1 MASTGTNV
9 RTRATGG
16 IVLPAPKIRITGG
29 TAAWTVYDLPD
40 VNWAGGVIQVECQ
53 PITVSV
59 FDLPADLKV
68 QLELL
73 RYSRRNTGI
82 NQSNGKSGKQR
93 QWAHPSHGPNPANGN
108 WTRGGNHTAV
118 SPVVQSLRQTE
129 WSVVN
134 TDVID
139 VTQSMFGF
147 MATRDIQYRSPAAT
161 APDYN
166 PDLSVQ
172 GVSTV
177 ANAKMRR
184 PGKRF
189 AYAPSFHPGTFR
201 FRYSI
206 VDTNDPRGSRISG
219 PESETVNVS
228 TEVMPFHIDTAASMA
243 SGVPMAT
250 IDPRYDPRR
259 FRAWIGPTVR
269 LP

>member
-1 MASTGTNV
+1 MANTGTNV
-9 RTRATGG
+9 RTRAKGG

-29 TAAWTVYDLPD
+29 AAAWATYDLPD

-73 RYSRRNTGI
+73 RYSRRNAGI
-82 NQSNGKSGKQR
+82 DQSNGKSGKQR
-93 QWAHPSHGPNPANGN
+93 QWVHPSHGPNPANGN

-118 SPVVQSLRQTE
+118 SPAIQSLRQTE

-147 MATRDIQYRSPAAT
+147 MATRDIAYRSPAAT
-161 APDYN
+161 APDYGT
-166 PDLSVQ
+166 DLFVS

-177 ANAKMRR
+177 AKGKMRR

-206 VDTNDPRGSRISG
+206 VDQNDPRGSRISG
-219 PESETVNVS
+219 PESETVNLS
-228 TEVMPFHIDTAASMA
+228 TDVMPFHRDTAASMA

>member
-9 RTRATGG
+9 RTRAKGG

-29 TAAWTVYDLPD
+29 TAAWNVYDLPD
-40 VNWAGGVIQVECQ
+40 TNWAGGVIQVECQ

-59 FDLPADLKV
+59 FDLPAGLKV

-73 RYSRRNTGI
+73 RYSRRNAGI
-82 NQSNGKSGKQR
+82 NGSNGQSGKYR
-93 QWAHPSHGPNPANGN
+93 GWVHSSHAPNPANGN
-108 WTRGGNHTAV
+108 WTRGGEHSAV
-118 SPVVQSLRQTE
+118 SPAIQSLRQTE

-139 VTQSMFGF
+139 VTQSMLGF
-147 MATRDIQYRSPAAT
+147 MATRDIAYRSPAAV
-161 APDYN
+161 APDYFT
-166 PDLSVQ
+166 DASVL

-184 PGKRF
+184 PGRRF
-189 AYAPSFHPGTFR
+189 AYAPAFHPGTFR

-206 VDTNDPRGSRISG
+206 VDQNDPRGSRISG
-219 PESETVNVS
+219 PESETVNLS
-228 TEVMPFHIDTAASMA
+228 TEVMPFHIDTAASMV

>member
-1 MASTGTNV
+1 MANTGTSV
-9 RTRATGG
+9 RQKASGG

-29 TAAWTVYDLPD
+29 PAAWAVYDLPD
-40 VNWAGGVIQVECQ
+40 VNWSGGTIQVECQ
-53 PITVSV
+53 PVTVSV
-59 FDLPADLKV
+59 FDLPAGVKV

-73 RYSRRNTGI
+73 RYSRRVAGI
-82 NQSNGKSGKQR
+82 NKNNGASGQQR
-93 QWAHPSHGPNPANGN
+93 QWVHPSHGPNPANGN
-108 WTRGGNHTAV
+108 WTRGGAHSAV
-118 SPVVQSLRQTE
+118 SPAVASLRQTE

-134 TDVID
+134 ANVID

-147 MATRDIQYRSPAAT
+147 MATRDIAYRSPAAT
-161 APDYN
+161 APDYQ

-184 PGKRF
+184 PGGRF
-189 AYAPSFHPGTFR
+189 AYAPAFHAGLFR

-206 VDTNDPRGSRISG
+206 VDTNDSRSPRISG
-219 PESETVNVS
+219 PESEIVAVN
-228 TEVMPFHIDTAASMA
+228 TEVFPFHTDTAASMA

-250 IDPRYDPRR
+250 IDPRYDPLRLK
-259 FRAWIGPTVR
+259 AWVGPTVR

>member
-9 RTRATGG
+9 RTQAKGG

-29 TAAWTVYDLPD
+29 SAAWTVYDLPD
-40 VNWAGGVIQVECQ
+40 VNWAGGTVQVECQ

-59 FDLPADLKV
+59 FDLPAGIKV

-73 RYSRRNTGI
+73 RYSRRNAGI
-82 NQSNGKSGKQR
+82 DQSNGKSGKQR
-93 QWAHPSHGPNPANGN
+93 QWVHPSHGPNPANGN

-134 TDVID
+134 TDVLD
-139 VTQSMFGF
+139 VTQPMLGF
-147 MATRDIQYRSPAAT
+147 MAIRDIQYRSPAAV
-161 APDYN
+161 APGYQ
-166 PDLSVQ
+166 PDSSVL

-189 AYAPSFHPGTFR
+189 AYAPAFHPGTFR

-206 VDTNDPRGSRISG
+206 EDPNDPRGSRISG